1 MPSPEDYAFC
11 DTSSQVLIQNPAQ
24 FVHELVLIVP
34 GGNFDAV
41 LLKSYICSFLRVC
54 VGLMD
59 SISF

>member
-41 LLKSYICSFLRVC
+41 LLKSYICFLRVC